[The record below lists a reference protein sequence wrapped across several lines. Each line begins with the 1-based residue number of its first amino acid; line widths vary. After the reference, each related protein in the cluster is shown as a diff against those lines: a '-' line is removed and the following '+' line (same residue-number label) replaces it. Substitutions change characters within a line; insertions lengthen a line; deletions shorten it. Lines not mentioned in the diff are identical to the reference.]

1 MYSPTKLRLQL
12 YLHSYLHLNRL
23 IFLYMWAS
31 RHLGDWEGESDGLV
45 AVSFPCPL
53 WILSGSK
60 TFPQREKQADR
71 LVSLANV
78 FQICPHFKKCW
89 HHCNFCAALCI
100 WHGCMRLPSS
110 AWAGVTVRGSPL
122 LGLSNTQALFSTSGT
137 FCLLFPRHLPIA
149 KSPESLNLHSI
160 EPFHLKS
167 GQLTW
172 VWSRPGVKRFQ
183 SISSKQPRML
193 TSLEESP
200 FGVNALTAGE
210 RLLGNTAP
218 QALPWAMHI
227 HI

>member
-1 MYSPTKLRLQL
+1 MLFSHEGWTCCNDHFPNMYIFPICGIGACFPCFLLWLQSNHGKEIRATRIAAFSFVAGLIIAWISCTMYSPTKLRLQL

-60 TFPQREKQADR
+60 TFPQRQKQTDR

-122 LGLSNTQALFSTSGT
+122 LGLSNTQALFSPSGPFCIACYSPDTS
-137 FCLLFPRHLPIA
+137 P
-149 KSPESLNLHSI
+149 
-160 EPFHLKS
+160 
-167 GQLTW
+167 
-172 VWSRPGVKRFQ
+172 
-183 SISSKQPRML
+183 
-193 TSLEESP
+193 
-200 FGVNALTAGE
+200 
-210 RLLGNTAP
+210 
-218 QALPWAMHI
+218 
-227 HI
+227 